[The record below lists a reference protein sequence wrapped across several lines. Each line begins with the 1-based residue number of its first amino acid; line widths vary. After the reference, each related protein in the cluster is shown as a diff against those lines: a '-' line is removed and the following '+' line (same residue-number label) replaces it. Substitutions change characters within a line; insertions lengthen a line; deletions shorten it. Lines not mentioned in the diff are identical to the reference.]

1 MILQMTVGY
10 QTYEVLGMFV
20 NVLFSARQI
29 NRWKSKQPENP
40 NPNSGVQNL
49 ENYVQ
54 DLTWLPWS

>member
-20 NVLFSARQI
+20 NVLFSACLI

-40 NPNSGVQNL
+40 NSNSGVQNL

-54 DLTWLPWS
+54 DLT

>member
-54 DLTWLPWS
+54 DLT